1 MSDFLLEVK
10 NAKES
15 AIKDGKTCFSQNEIE
30 IFYKRYDEI
39 INLDYLEN
47 PQPRE
52 LSSSPPKKG
61 RKKKGYI
68 LALIKRLSDY
78 KDEILLFASD
88 FSIPFTNNLA
98 EQSIRHVKVKTKN
111 AGCFRSMQGATA
123 YLKIQ
128 SFLDTVRKQGENT
141 FSALAAVFTGDFR
154 FGIGF

>member
-1 MSDFLLEVK
+1 MAE
-10 NAKES
+10 
-15 AIKDGKTCFSQNEIE
+15 GKTQWIHSACSENTTYLTAHE
-30 IFYKRYDEI
+30 KRGVARTEANGI
-39 INLDYLEN
+39 LANLKEGAIAVHDCWKPYW
-47 PQPRE
+47 
-52 LSSSPPKKG
+52 PPKKG

>member
-52 LSSSPPKKG
+52 LLSSPPKKG
-61 RKKKGYI
+61 
-68 LALIKRLSDY
+68 
-78 KDEILLFASD
+78 
-88 FSIPFTNNLA
+88 
-98 EQSIRHVKVKTKN
+98 KVKTKN